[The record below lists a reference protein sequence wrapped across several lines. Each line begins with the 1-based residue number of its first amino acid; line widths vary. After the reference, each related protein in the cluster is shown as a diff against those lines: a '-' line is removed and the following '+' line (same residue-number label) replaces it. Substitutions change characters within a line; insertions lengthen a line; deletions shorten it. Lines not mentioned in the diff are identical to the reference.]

1 MKNYSTTN
9 LNFFICGG
17 AGFIG
22 SNLTKYLY
30 RNFPNCTVTIYDN
43 LSSGSLDFFDSSLL
57 KKISFINS
65 DIKDLDIL
73 TDAMNSQDIV
83 FLLAAN
89 PDIALAQKFP
99 DIDFW
104 EGTYLTHNTLEA
116 MRKTEVS
123 KIFYT
128 SGSGVYGEKNN
139 IEFSED
145 YGPCVPISTY
155 GASKLASESLIA
167 SYCHMYDFRARVLR
181 FANVVGPNQTHGVG
195 YDFLRNLNSNP
206 KSLKILG
213 DGTQTKSYIHIN
225 DVLQAINKMIDHL
238 LDDSNKYSYDV
249 YNVASGDYITVN
261 QIADLTCEVLNL
273 SPGDVKYDFTGGSRG
288 WKGDVP
294 KIKFNCNKI
303 KQLGWEPKLNSQ
315 EAIKMS
321 LIAML
326 GEINK

>member
-1 MKNYSTTN
+1 MNKANPQINYF
-9 LNFFICGG
+9 LCGG

-22 SNLTKYLY
+22 SNLTKHILDHC
-30 RNFPNCTVTIYDN
+30 PNSKITIYDN
-43 LSSGSLDFFDSSLL
+43 LSSGSLGFFDDNL
-57 KKISFINS
+57 KEKISFINS
-65 DIKDLDIL
+65 DIKDLDAL
-73 TDAMNSQDIV
+73 TTAMGEHDIV

-89 PDIALAQKFP
+89 PDIAMAQKHP

-104 EGTYLTHNTLEA
+104 EGTYLAHNTLEA

-145 YGPCVPISTY
+145 YGPCIPISTY

-167 SYCHMYDFRARVLR
+167 SYCHMYDFKARVLR

-213 DGTQTKSYIHIN
+213 DGTQTKSYIYID

-238 LDDSNKYSYDV
+238 LDDSNECKYDV
-249 YNVASGDYITVN
+249 YNAASGDYITVN

-273 SPGDVKYDFTGGSRG
+273 SSSDVKYDFTGGSRG

-294 KIKFNCNKI
+294 KIRFNCNKI
-303 KQLGWEPKLNSQ
+303 KKLGWEPKFNSQ

-321 LIAML
+321 LMAML
-326 GEINK
+326 DEIKK